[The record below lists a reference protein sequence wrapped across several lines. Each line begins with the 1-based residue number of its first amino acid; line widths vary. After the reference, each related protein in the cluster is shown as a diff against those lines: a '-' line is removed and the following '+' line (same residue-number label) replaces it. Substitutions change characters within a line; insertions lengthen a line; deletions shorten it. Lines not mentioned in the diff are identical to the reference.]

1 MKDLQTMRLI
11 NEESARFKKIKLNMS
26 IFEMM
31 KNVDNVI
38 ASLIIYEINEANVK
52 EMRSF
57 A

>member
-11 NEESARFKKIKLNMS
+11 NEESARFKRIKLNMS

-52 EMRSF
+52 
-57 A
+57 